1 MLHSKTER
9 FAVPSSSEFAD
20 DAEMFELAPVSLWLE
35 DYSGLKALFE
45 RWRAEGVISLRDYLL
60 EDATRVKAC
69 SSQIRVIKV
78 NRRTLSLFEADDLSH
93 LVGNLDRIFRN
104 DMLKAH
110 IDELVQLWDGRA
122 EFFSNTVN
130 YYAARAR
137 LDIQLKGSVLPG
149 HEGRLGSRPDRHR
162 GCDRARSR
170 AQAALHQ
177 RNLRPRPVRAFA
189 GLAVGGGF
197 QRGQAAARTMCV
209 GRESATFGSSP
220 TCIRNSSSAA

>member
-60 EDATRVKAC
+60 EDATRVEAC

-93 LVGNLDRIFRN
+93 LVGNLDR
-104 DMLKAH
+104 D
-110 IDELVQLWDGRA
+110 
-122 EFFSNTVN
+122 
-130 YYAARAR
+130 
-137 LDIQLKGSVLPG
+137 LP
-149 HEGRLGSRPDRHR
+149 
-162 GCDRARSR
+162 
-170 AQAALHQ
+170 Q
-177 RNLRPRPVRAFA
+177 
-189 GLAVGGGF
+189 
-197 QRGQAAARTMCV
+197 
-209 GRESATFGSSP
+209 
-220 TCIRNSSSAA
+220 